1 MKYASGDTG
10 LASRKR
16 LSVDSGTVTA
26 MPARGWRSSVVVL
39 SAVILAVGG
48 CADSEPGATTTAT
61 SPTTSAAVTTTPGT
75 TTTILEAGPQP
86 LPADGFL
93 EPGEYY
99 TTAFEPTVLYTI
111 EKQHI
116 LQPFQHEL
124 VTGLHSHWAFP
135 RGSEFPYRGVAVHSH
150 WSRLTPQ
157 EAEAE
162 LREFDAIEFGPTTQ
176 VEVAGFPGTQFEAF
190 VVATSRLWQEGNVGP
205 GEATTSAWW
214 LQSNQKMR
222 FIIVDTPA
230 GTLLITIGADA
241 EKWDDFLPVAEEI
254 LAGIS
259 FPDL

>member
-1 MKYASGDTG
+1 MRPSHVA
-10 LASRKR
+10 LVAI
-16 LSVDSGTVTA
+16 VA
-26 MPARGWRSSVVVL
+26 VVV
-39 SAVILAVGG
+39 AG
-48 CADSEPGATTTAT
+48 CASSDATTTVT
-61 SPTTSAAVTTTPGT
+61 VTTSSPPSTSSTTPET
-75 TTTILEAGPQP
+75 TTTTLEADPQP

-93 EPGEYY
+93 EPGDYY

-124 VTGLHSHWAFP
+124 VTGLHTHWAFP

-150 WSRLTPQ
+150 WSRLTPE
-157 EAEAE
+157 EAYAE

-176 VEVAGFPGTQFEAF
+176 VEVAGFPGTQVEAF
-190 VVATSRLWQEGNVGP
+190 VVATARLWQEGNVGP

-214 LQSNQKMR
+214 LQSNQEMR

-241 EKWDDFLPVAEEI
+241 EEWDDFLPVAEEI